1 MMEPSAELNLG
12 QNVDAIRDLIDAHL
26 AGRSGT
32 WIASFAELMAIADDR
47 GVPIFAMQPTVTR
60 RLAREGDGEQD
71 DAAGREA
78 LKDALIGRWAAHI
91 ARSCMNAMDPLVAVI
106 EVEVIGEY
114 RLCLTFGDGTVGE
127 VAFDE
132 REWRGV
138 FEPLADPAFFAQ
150 VRVDP
155 ECGTIAWPNGVDM
168 APEPL
173 YAEARAHQR
182 NGSSISR

>member
-1 MMEPSAELNLG
+1 MEPSAQLDID

-78 LKDALIGRWAAHI
+78 LKDALIGRWAAHL
-91 ARSCMNAMDPLVAVI
+91 ARSRVDPSDVI

-114 RLCLTFGDGTVGE
+114 RLCLTFEDGSVGE
-127 VAFDE
+127 VAFGE

-155 ECGTIAWPNGVDM
+155 ERGTIAWPNGVDM

-173 YAEARAHQR
+173 YAEARAHLR